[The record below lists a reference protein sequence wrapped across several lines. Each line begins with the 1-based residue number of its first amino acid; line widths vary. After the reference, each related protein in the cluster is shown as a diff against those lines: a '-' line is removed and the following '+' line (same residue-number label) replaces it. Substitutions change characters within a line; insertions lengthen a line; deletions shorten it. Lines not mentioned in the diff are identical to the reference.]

1 MTNILKPIKS
11 IIFIVFLAYF
21 LIPFIAKAEMLST
34 PNIHGYVSGSN
45 ENDLAILITWDIA
58 DQNEYGYKLEKEG
71 VKGKET
77 AATYNPIEL
86 GDEEKT
92 PGGFYLDTALVPNDT
107 YTYYV
112 TTFDRA
118 GNNSETAAITL
129 VATICQDDFTTFEGK
144 VNGNTVLLSW
154 NPLCSAVEYKLYR
167 DNKKITITDQSSYE
181 DKNVP
186 EGEHE
191 YKIEAYDQKIS
202 FENKSI
208 FKKANAAPAP
218 IQTKTTKV
226 KIGTKTTKAT
236 TCAKGVNTEFG
247 LACNLADYVNLI
259 LKWALPVVGGLAV
272 LMIIYAGYIYM
283 TSQGNPE
290 AVAKAKDIIIG
301 VAIGVLLLFLIGV
314 ILGTLGIT

>member
-1 MTNILKPIKS
+1 MRRIILFLILIFS
-11 IIFIVFLAYF
+11 IIFVVDIV
-21 LIPFIAKAEMLST
+21 KATPPT
-34 PNIHGYVSGSN
+34 PNIKGDVYGSN
-45 ENDLAILITWDIA
+45 AENLAILVTWDNK
-58 DQNEYGYKLEKEG
+58 DLTDEFGYKIEKEG
-71 VKGKET
+71 IKGKEM
-77 AATYNPIEL
+77 AAIYNPVDA
-86 GDEEKT
+86 GDADKL
-92 PGGFYLDTALVPNDT
+92 PGGFYLDEAVVANDT

-112 TTFDRA
+112 TSFNRGGEESSPA
-118 GNNSETAAITL
+118 QITL
-129 VATICQDDFTTFEGK
+129 VAALCQDDFTTFEGK
-144 VNGNTVLLSW
+144 VSGSDVTLAW

-167 DNKKITITDQSSYE
+167 DNKQIAITDQSSYE

-186 EGEHE
+186 EGEQE

-208 FKKANAAPAP
+208 FKKAVAAPTPVA
-218 IQTKTTKV
+218 TKTTKIKV
-226 KIGTKTTKAT
+226 GTKTTKAT
-236 TCAKGVNTEFG
+236 TCTKGVNTEFG
-247 LACNLADYVNLI
+247 LACNLSDYVNLL

-301 VAIGVLLLFLIGV
+301 VAVGILLLFLIGV